1 METIFEHNPTKAE
14 LAFLGITASEEDYKG
29 DTTQK
34 KAFVHL
40 AYLYFRRKD
49 MEKAESYINRTRN
62 YDTIN
67 SFWRTVSHYRTALS
81 NA

>member
-1 METIFEHNPTKAE
+1 METIFGHNPTKAE
-14 LAFLGITASEEDYKG
+14 LAFLGITSTEEEYKSYI
-29 DTTQK
+29 TQK

-49 MEKAESYINRTRN
+49 MDKAESYINRTRN

-67 SFWRTVSHYRTALS
+67 SFWRIISHYKTALS